1 LGFLCLEK
9 NFVCKYSICFCKKLQ
24 KGSLLF
30 GKKKKLRQKG
40 KKAKGERRKAKGE
53 RRKAKGERKKRPEKS
68 GRQNLELVESTYK
81 VLSLERLK
89 CCQKILAIFVVNIY
103 LDWFA

>member
-1 LGFLCLEK
+1 MGFLCLEK

-40 KKAKGERRKAKGE
+40 KKAKGERRKAKGK
-53 RRKAKGERKKRPEKS
+53 RRKKKTPRKIGTSKS
-68 GRQNLELVESTYK
+68 RTSRE
-81 VLSLERLK
+81 
-89 CCQKILAIFVVNIY
+89 Y
-103 LDWFA
+103 L